1 MPRTPFPLGRHQQF
15 DARSR
20 QYPLTAVLPKRAASV
35 SKSWACRVHLDQ
47 GNLGSCVGNGWT
59 HAYAASP
66 HGHTS
71 LTEDDALAIY
81 KRATKIDNIPGNYP
95 PSDTGSSVLA
105 GAKATVEHGWFSTY
119 RWAFSVDDIIK
130 ALSTLGP
137 VVVGTDWYDDM
148 FNPAPRSGLIEVT
161 GQIAGGHCY
170 LLRGVKLNHHV
181 IGTKGLDD
189 YFVIRNSWGEGW
201 GNNSDAHIRVSDF
214 EKLLTTGGDACIP
227 TKT

>member
-130 ALSTLGP
+130 
-137 VVVGTDWYDDM
+137 
-148 FNPAPRSGLIEVT
+148 
-161 GQIAGGHCY
+161 
-170 LLRGVKLNHHV
+170 LNHHV